1 MAAKKILMIVG
12 DYVEDWEVIVPFD
25 ALRMVGHTVHA
36 VCPDKKEGDTVKTA
50 VNYPDGTDQFYIED
64 RGHLF
69 PLNATFA
76 DINVAD
82 YDALVIPGGRMA
94 EYVRTYPIVVDAVK
108 HFADSD
114 KPMAVLCHGL
124 QVLIPTGICKGRK
137 MTGVYTV
144 GCDLQA
150 AGAEYIDKGHDG
162 VVVDGNLVTGATF
175 LAHPEWLAE
184 FLKLLGTKITL

>member
-25 ALRMVGHTVHA
+25 ALPMVGHTVHA
-36 VCPDKKEGDTVKTA
+36 VCPDKKAGETVRTA
-50 VNYPDGTDQFYIED
+50 VNYPDGGAQFYIED

-69 PLNATFA
+69 TLNATFA
-76 DINVAD
+76 EINVAD
-82 YDALVIPGGRMA
+82 YDALLIPGGRFA
-94 EYVRTYPIVVDAVK
+94 EYIRTYPQVVEAVQ
-108 HFADSD
+108 HFAQEN

-137 MTGVYTV
+137 LTGFPTV
-144 GCDLQA
+144 GCDLTA
-150 AGAEYIDKGHDG
+150 AGAEYVDKGLDG

-175 LAHPEWLAE
+175 LSHSEWLAE
-184 FLKLLGTKITL
+184 FLKLLGTKISL